1 MMRVRFSDVDEYLEE
16 LRKDAPLVDRKI
28 LRLTNSFQA
37 RSFSPHI
44 HTLTVMATARVN
56 DSVVVLEASCGD
68 LWGQSVPD
76 EETLG
81 RADAIHSR
89 IKQTAADLE
98 LEVRAGLLV
107 SADA

>member
-37 RSFSPHI
+37 SSFSPHI

-56 DSVVVLEASCGD
+56 DSVV
-68 LWGQSVPD
+68 
-76 EETLG
+76 
-81 RADAIHSR
+81 SR
-89 IKQTAADLE
+89 IKQTAVDLE
-98 LEVRAGLLV
+98 MEVRAGLLD